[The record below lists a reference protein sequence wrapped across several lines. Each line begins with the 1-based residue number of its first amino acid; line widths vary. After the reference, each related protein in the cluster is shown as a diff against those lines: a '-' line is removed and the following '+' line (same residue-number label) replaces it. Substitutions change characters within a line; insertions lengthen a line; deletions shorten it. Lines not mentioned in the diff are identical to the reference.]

1 MRMFSPA
8 KLEDSDL
15 VRELKSAIIRE
26 RSSTAEVL
34 ALIAEVDERR
44 LYVPAGYPSMHAYC
58 VHELHMCEN
67 TAYKRI
73 QAARAAR
80 QFPALFAAIADGR
93 LHLTAVTLLAP
104 HLTAGNV
111 DEMVAA
117 AAHRT
122 AAEILCLQAEL
133 APKLELSSG
142 VSPILAVQGQ
152 RDVPRQLVSKPVAF
166 GDTKHEPVLEPIA
179 PDRFTLNVVINEATH
194 DLLRE
199 AKELLGRAAGGDE
212 SRILHRA
219 LAELVARLRKK
230 KFADTTRPRPNTAI
244 APVGRH
250 IPAVVQRAVWNRDGG
265 QCTFTSDAGHRC
277 PSRTH
282 IEFDHVL
289 PYALGGQATE
299 ANLRLRCRAHNQYTA
314 ERELGAEFMK
324 ERREEAE
331 RLAKERRAARARELL
346 AMQEAE
352 AETVAP
358 YLEKL
363 GFRKDEVRRGTL
375 LAETLPDLPL
385 EEQLRAAIR
394 YLRPKGAPVNAARP
408 AIDDH
413 SAHVAYIAL
422 GSNP

>member
-1 MRMFSPA
+1 MRTFSPA
-8 KLEDSDL
+8 KLEDSAL

-26 RSSTAEVL
+26 RTRTAEVL

-58 VHELHMCEN
+58 VHELHLSDE
-67 TAYKRI
+67 AAFKRI
-73 QAARAAR
+73 HAARAAR
-80 QFPALFAAIADGR
+80 RFPELLAAIEQGR
-93 LHLTAVTLLAP
+93 LHLSAVILLAP
-104 HLTAGNV
+104 HVTTENLRELIG
-111 DEMVAA
+111 AA
-117 AAHRT
+117 THRT
-122 AAEILCLQAEL
+122 SAEIQRLLAER
-133 APKLELSSG
+133 APKLELSTG
-142 VSPILAVQGQ
+142 VAPIAVPQAEDHGSQHASKRVVFSPA
-152 RDVPRQLVSKPVAF
+152 KP
-166 GDTKHEPVLEPIA
+166 TEQPVA
-179 PDRFTLNVVINEATH
+179 PDRFELNVVIDGATQ

-199 AKELLGRAAGGDE
+199 AKELLGGTARGDE

-244 APVGRH
+244 APAGRH
-250 IPAVVQRAVWNRDGG
+250 IPAAVQRAVWKRDGG
-265 QCTFTSDAGHRC
+265 QCTFASDAGHRC

-299 ANLRLRCRAHNQYTA
+299 DNLRLRCRAHNQYTA
-314 ERELGAEFMK
+314 ERELGAKFIAA
-324 ERREEAE
+324 RRQEAE
-331 RLAKERRAARARELL
+331 RLAKERRVARARELL
-346 AMQEAE
+346 ARDEA
-352 AETVAP
+352 AVETVAP

-394 YLRPKGAPVNAARP
+394 YLRPEQPSTRAVGPTTNA
-408 AIDDH
+408 
-413 SAHVAYIAL
+413 SAA
-422 GSNP
+422 